1 MRVIF
6 EEVDNEFFLE
16 VILTAYDFE
25 KIENFGGVIGNY
37 VWENKTVKDLNVYI
51 RKEKDNRQC
60 HSSKERK
67 QVAAKDSQR
76 TSSEKFLK
84 VSRKSKP
91 LLSLIPKRVGG
102 KKLLPKKKPT
112 RKQPSNG

>member
-1 MRVIF
+1 MPLVKGKKASSRKGF
-6 EEVDNEFFLE
+6 S
-16 VILTAYDFE
+16 
-25 KIENFGGVIGNY
+25 ENV
-37 VWENKTVKDLNVYI
+37 
-51 RKEKDNRQC
+51 
-60 HSSKERK
+60 
-67 QVAAKDSQR
+67 
-76 TSSEKFLK
+76 KFLK